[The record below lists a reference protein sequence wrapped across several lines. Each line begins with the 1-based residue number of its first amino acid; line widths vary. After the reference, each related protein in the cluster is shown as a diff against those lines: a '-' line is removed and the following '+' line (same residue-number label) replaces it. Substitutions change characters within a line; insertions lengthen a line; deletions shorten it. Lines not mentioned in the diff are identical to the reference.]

1 MPGARTVHIGGSR
14 TPAIRGSATFR
25 EDARSCALWV
35 PTMLSW
41 LLTCCSPAG
50 SGRAEVRHLAAGEP
64 GGQALSEL
72 VSLRLAY
79 LVVVRVFGWLA
90 LLARSDRAKDAE
102 ILILRHQVAV
112 LQRQVKAPRLSWAD
126 RAVLAALARVL
137 PGSRLRQLCLI
148 VSPRTFAALAC

>member
-1 MPGARTVHIGGSR
+1 LSNGSIATVGMIQPDAATLHLWPNRTRV
-14 TPAIRGSATFR
+14 TV
-25 EDARSCALWV
+25 WV

-79 LVVVRVFGWLA
+79 LVVVRVFG
-90 LLARSDRAKDAE
+90 LLAE
-102 ILILRHQVAV
+102 IAY
-112 LQRQVKAPRLSWAD
+112 RQA
-126 RAVLAALARVL
+126 
-137 PGSRLRQLCLI
+137 
-148 VSPRTFAALAC
+148 